1 MLKESALISVTGLV
15 ELLRQSHIAAGST
28 RRPFDFYITAAAL
41 YLVITWVSTLLFQRA
56 ETRIHARHQEGFLMD
71 LAFMRETFLRLLD
84 GLPLTLNLAF
94 TSVVLGAIL
103 AMLLA
108 LMRMSGF
115 AALDWV
121 SRAYVFV
128 FRGTPLLVQIFL
140 IYYGLGQ
147 FRPTLQE
154 WGLWTFFREPY
165 WCAILALT
173 LNTGA
178 YASEIIRGGLQAVP
192 HSQVEAARACGMSG
206 LLLFRRIVFPIA
218 VRQALPAYGNE
229 IILMVKATSLAS
241 IITMMELTGI
251 AAETHLADLPRRRSL
266 HRRRS
271 DLSHAELR
279 RHPGDLCSSNGG
291 SRPHLRRPPAIEPRL
306 EAAHV

>member
-1 MLKESALISVTGLV
+1 M
-15 ELLRQSHIAAGST
+15 
-28 RRPFDFYITAAAL
+28 DF
-41 YLVITWVSTLLFQRA
+41 
-56 ETRIHARHQEGFLMD
+56 
-71 LAFMRETFLRLLD
+71 AFMQETFWRLLE
-84 GLPLTLNLAF
+84 GVPLTLNLTAA
-94 TSVVLGAIL
+94 SVALGA
-103 AMLLA
+103 AVALLVA
-108 LMRMSGF
+108 LMRMSRI
-115 AALDWV
+115 APLDWIA
-121 SRAYVFV
+121 RAYVFV
-128 FRGTPLLVQIFL
+128 FRGTPLLVQLFL

-192 HSQVEAARACGMSG
+192 AQQVEAARACGMSR

-251 AAETHLADLPRRRSL
+251 AHKLISQSFRAVEVFVVAGAIYLLLNFVVTRVIMAVEWW
-266 HRRRS
+266 
-271 DLSHAELR
+271 LS
-279 RHPGDLCSSNGG
+279 
-291 SRPHLRRPPAIEPRL
+291 PHLRRPPAIESRL